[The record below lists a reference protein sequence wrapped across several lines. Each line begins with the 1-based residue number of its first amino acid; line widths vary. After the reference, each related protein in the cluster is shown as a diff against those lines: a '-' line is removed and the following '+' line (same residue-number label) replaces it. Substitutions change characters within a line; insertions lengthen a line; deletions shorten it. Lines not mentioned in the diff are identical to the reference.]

1 MKKLV
6 KEVKMTMSAQQ
17 QLMVMLLKPWKFL
30 FTNGKRRRGKIRGVL
45 VQQSCLQ
52 QDQKGVVKKAV

>member
-1 MKKLV
+1 MKELV
-6 KEVKMTMSAQQ
+6 REVKMTMSAQQ

-30 FTNGKRRRGKIRGVL
+30 FNNEKRRRGKIGRVL

-52 QDQKGVVKKAV
+52 QDQQGVVKKAV